1 MVNFG
6 LNSASFLGIIL
17 AVAGAGLYFLRSI
30 RPELSRDQDIA
41 FTAIGIICGFILIF
55 QGWRLDP
62 ILQFGQLLLSG
73 SAIYFA
79 YESIKLRGIAN
90 EQAKEKS
97 QIVDERPVSR
107 RYKAEI
113 EDRDY
118 IDDRPRNSRRIKG
131 DNVSSSTRNENRRN
145 DRRVEEDN
153 EEPPRRRANTRQIA
167 ADGFDTETPTR
178 RRRTEPVRNVSSL
191 ARRDDDRW
199 DDEDDWNEA
208 DETPVPVRRA
218 LPDADLANNR
228 SRRSANP
235 RHTEEREDDP
245 TPTRSAR
252 DRDNVAIADDAQ
264 TPPRRRRPRSVGVG
278 DSLPLGTASAGR
290 EKRPET
296 PTNVGSDARNENRT
310 STGSGEGSMA
320 NYVDYEPIDPPSGLP
335 PSGSEPIVFPD
346 RY

>member
-113 EDRDY
+113 EDRELDE
-118 IDDRPRNSRRIKG
+118 RPRNSRRIKG
-131 DNVSSSTRNENRRN
+131 DNAGVGEAAAGRENRRSN
-145 DRRVEEDN
+145 RRVDEDN
-153 EEPPRRRANTRQIA
+153 EEPPRRRANTRQLT
-167 ADGFDTETPTR
+167 ADSYAPETATR

-191 ARRDDDRW
+191 ARRDDNRW
-199 DDEDDWNEA
+199 DDEDDWNETDDA
-208 DETPVPVRRA
+208 PVPVRRA

-228 SRRSANP
+228 SRRSTNP
-235 RHTEEREDDP
+235 RRREEREEDP
-245 TPTRSAR
+245 VPTRSAR
-252 DRDNVAIADDAQ
+252 DRDNVAIADDAE
-264 TPPRRRRPRSVGVG
+264 TTPRRRRPRSVGE
-278 DSLPLGTASAGR
+278 ASGN

-296 PTNVGSDARNENRT
+296 PTTDRT

>member
-17 AVAGAGLYFLRSI
+17 AVAGAGLYFLRSV

-79 YESIKLRGIAN
+79 YESIKLRSVAN

-118 IDDRPRNSRRIKG
+118 IDERPRNSRRIRG
-131 DNVSSSTRNENRRN
+131 DNAGEVSTGRENRRST
-145 DRRVEEDN
+145 RRDDENEDL
-153 EEPPRRRANTRQIA
+153 PRRRNNTRQLE
-167 ADGFDTETPTR
+167 ADGFAPEATTR
-178 RRRTEPVRNVSSL
+178 RRRTEPARNVSSL
-191 ARRDDDRW
+191 ARRNDDRW
-199 DDEDDWNEA
+199 DDEDDWN
-208 DETPVPVRRA
+208 DSDDTPVPVRRA
-218 LPDADLANNR
+218 LPDADLANDR
-228 SRRSANP
+228 STRSTNP
-235 RHTEEREDDP
+235 RRRAEREDDP
-245 TPTRSAR
+245 APPRSSRSR
-252 DRDNVAIADDAQ
+252 DVAIADDVE
-264 TPPRRRRPRSVGVG
+264 TTPRRRRPRSVGVG
-278 DSLPLGTASAGR
+278 EAFALAKDSR
-290 EKRPET
+290 NEKRPEN
-296 PTNVGSDARNENRT
+296 PTTDDLT
-310 STGSGEGSMA
+310 STGSGEGSTA

>member
-6 LNSASFLGIIL
+6 LNTASFLGIIL
-17 AVAGAGLYFLRSI
+17 ALAGAGLYFLRSV

-79 YESIKLRGIAN
+79 YESIKLRGIAT

-97 QIVDERPVSR
+97 QIVDERPISR

-118 IDDRPRNSRRIKG
+118 IDDKPRNSRRIRG
-131 DNVSSSTRNENRRN
+131 DGERSSD
-145 DRRVEEDN
+145 DREER
-153 EEPPRRRANTRQIA
+153 PRRRSATRQLPEDRFA
-167 ADGFDTETPTR
+167 ESAPR
-178 RRRTEPVRNVSSL
+178 RRRTEPARNETSSL
-191 ARRDDDRW
+191 ARRPNDSW
-199 DDEDDWNEA
+199 DSDDDWN
-208 DETPVPVRRA
+208 DEEPVQVRRA
-218 LPDADLANNR
+218 LPDADLA
-228 SRRSANP
+228 SQQTERRSA
-235 RHTEEREDDP
+235 RRRSERPDLDSP
-245 TPTRSAR
+245 DRNLD
-252 DRDNVAIADDAQ
+252 DRDDSGSA
-264 TPPRRRRPRSVGVG
+264 PRRRRPRPDTPG
-278 DSLPLGTASAGR
+278 DGNQQIATASSTR
-290 EKRPET
+290 SRPDS
-296 PTNVGSDARNENRT
+296 NSK
-310 STGSGEGSMA
+310 EGTTA

-335 PSGSEPIVFPD
+335 ASGSEPIIFPD

>member
-6 LNSASFLGIIL
+6 LNTASFLGIIL

-90 EQAKEKS
+90 EQAKEKN

-113 EDRDY
+113 EDREY

-131 DNVSSSTRNENRRN
+131 DATGEVARNQTRRSE
-145 DRRVEEDN
+145 RRVDEDSD
-153 EEPPRRRANTRQIA
+153 EQPRRRSATRQL
-167 ADGFDTETPTR
+167 TEDRFETNESP
-178 RRRTEPVRNVSSL
+178 RRRTGSRQEVSSL
-191 ARRDDDRW
+191 ARRPNDDW
-199 DDEDDWNEA
+199 DSDDDWNES
-208 DETPVPVRRA
+208 DETTPVRRA
-218 LPDADLANNR
+218 LPDADLANAQP
-228 SRRSANP
+228 SRRSTRRN
-235 RHTEEREDDP
+235 TERTASAEP
-245 TPTRSAR
+245 TP
-252 DRDNVAIADDAQ
+252 DRNFAATTEDLEPQ
-264 TPPRRRRPRSVGVG
+264 TRRRRPRADRPQPTTDDRSSDRQS
-278 DSLPLGTASAGR
+278 DST
-290 EKRPET
+290 T
-296 PTNVGSDARNENRT
+296 
-310 STGSGEGSMA
+310 A

-335 PSGSEPIVFPD
+335 ASGAEPVVFPD

>member
-113 EDRDY
+113 EDREL
-118 IDDRPRNSRRIKG
+118 DDRPRNSRRIKG
-131 DNVSSSTRNENRRN
+131 DNVSSSTRNETRRN
-145 DRRVEEDN
+145 DRREEDN
-153 EEPPRRRANTRQIA
+153 EEPPRRRTNTRQIA
-167 ADGFDTETPTR
+167 ADGFATETPTR

-191 ARRDDDRW
+191 ARRDDERW
-199 DDEDDWNEA
+199 DDEDDWNET
-208 DETPVPVRRA
+208 DEAPVPVRRA

-228 SRRSANP
+228 SRRSTNP
-235 RHTEEREDDP
+235 RRTEEREDDP
-245 TPTRSAR
+245 APTRSAR
-252 DRDNVAIADDAQ
+252 VGIASRNENRDNVAIADDAE

-296 PTNVGSDARNENRT
+296 PTTDRT

>member
-6 LNSASFLGIIL
+6 LNTASFLGIIL
-17 AVAGAGLYFLRSI
+17 ALAGAGLYFLRSV

-79 YESIKLRGIAN
+79 YESIKLRGIAT

-97 QIVDERPVSR
+97 QIVDERPISR

-118 IDDRPRNSRRIKG
+118 IDDKPRNSRRIRG
-131 DNVSSSTRNENRRN
+131 EGE
-145 DRRVEEDN
+145 DRDER
-153 EEPPRRRANTRQIA
+153 PRRRSTTRQLPEER
-167 ADGFDTETPTR
+167 FTEPAPR
-178 RRRTEPVRNVSSL
+178 RRRSEPARSEASSL
-191 ARRDDDRW
+191 ARRPSDNW
-199 DDEDDWNEA
+199 DNDDDWN
-208 DETPVPVRRA
+208 DEEPVTVRRA
-218 LPDADLANNR
+218 LPDADLA
-228 SRRSANP
+228 SQQSERRST
-235 RHTEEREDDP
+235 RRRSERPDLDP
-245 TPTRSAR
+245 PDRN
-252 DRDNVAIADDAQ
+252 RDNDDIDPA
-264 TPPRRRRPRSVGVG
+264 PRRRRPRP
-278 DSLPLGTASAGR
+278 DSPGGSDQRMASASSSSR
-290 EKRPET
+290 QRPE
-296 PTNVGSDARNENRT
+296 PS
-310 STGSGEGSMA
+310 SSEGTTA

-335 PSGSEPIVFPD
+335 PSGVEPIVFPD

>member
-6 LNSASFLGIIL
+6 LNTASFLGIIL

-90 EQAKEKS
+90 EQAKEKN

-113 EDRDY
+113 EDREY

-131 DNVSSSTRNENRRN
+131 DTTGEVARNQSRRSE
-145 DRRVEEDN
+145 RRVDEDID
-153 EEPPRRRANTRQIA
+153 ELPRRRSATRQLA
-167 ADGFDTETPTR
+167 EERFATDEAP
-178 RRRTEPVRNVSSL
+178 RRRTGSRTDVSSL
-191 ARRDDDRW
+191 ARRPNDDW
-199 DDEDDWNEA
+199 DNDDDWNES
-208 DETPVPVRRA
+208 DEPTPVRRA
-218 LPDADLANNR
+218 LPDADLA
-228 SRRSANP
+228 SAQPARRSNRRRSERTDPVEPSSERDFAAT
-235 RHTEEREDDP
+235 TEDLD
-245 TPTRSAR
+245 S
-252 DRDNVAIADDAQ
+252 Q
-264 TPPRRRRPRSVGVG
+264 PRRRRPRT
-278 DSLPLGTASAGR
+278 DRPQPTTDDLGTNR
-290 EKRPET
+290 Q
-296 PTNVGSDARNENRT
+296 SD
-310 STGSGEGSMA
+310 STTA
-320 NYVDYEPIDPPSGLP
+320 NYVDYEPLAKPLDARIEPPSGLP
-335 PSGSEPIVFPD
+335 SSGAEPVVFPD

>member
-6 LNSASFLGIIL
+6 LNTASFLGIIL
-17 AVAGAGLYFLRSI
+17 AVAGAGLYFLRSV

-73 SAIYFA
+73 STIFFA
-79 YESIKLRGIAN
+79 YENIRLRGITT

-118 IDDRPRNSRRIKG
+118 LDEKPRNSRRIRG
-131 DNVSSSTRNENRRN
+131 EGERRSN
-145 DRRVEEDN
+145 NRVEEEQ
-153 EEPPRRRANTRQIA
+153 EESPRRRTASKQLTDDRFATEPAN
-167 ADGFDTETPTR
+167 R
-178 RRRTEPVRNVSSL
+178 RRREPDRPKTSSL
-191 ARRDDDRW
+191 ARRPADNW
-199 DDEDDWNEA
+199 DSEDDWNET
-208 DETPVPVRRA
+208 DESTPVRRA
-218 LPDADLANNR
+218 LPDADLA
-228 SRRSANP
+228 STQSDRRSVRRRDERPERGSVDADADRP
-235 RHTEEREDDP
+235 RQRDGAEP
-245 TPTRSAR
+245 TPR
-252 DRDNVAIADDAQ
+252 DRDVAVRDDDA
-264 TPPRRRRPRSVGVG
+264 PPRRRRPRLDREPIADREAPGQME
-278 DSLPLGTASAGR
+278 GT
-290 EKRPET
+290 T
-296 PTNVGSDARNENRT
+296 
-310 STGSGEGSMA
+310 A
-320 NYVDYEPIDPPSGLP
+320 NYIDYEPIDPPSGLP

>member
-6 LNSASFLGIIL
+6 LNTASFLGIIL

-79 YESIKLRGIAN
+79 YESIKMRGIAN

-113 EDRDY
+113 EDREY
-118 IDDRPRNSRRIKG
+118 LDDRPRNSRRIRG
-131 DNVSSSTRNENRRN
+131 DSVAATARNESRRS
-145 DRRVEEDN
+145 DRRVDEDD
-153 EEPPRRRANTRQIA
+153 ERPRRRSATRQLA
-167 ADGFDTETPTR
+167 AEDRYETDESPR
-178 RRRTEPVRNVSSL
+178 RRNGSTRAAVSSL
-191 ARRDDDRW
+191 ARRPNDDW
-199 DDEDDWNEA
+199 DNEDDWNEA
-208 DETPVPVRRA
+208 DAPAPVRRA
-218 LPDADLANNR
+218 LPDADLSADR
-228 SRRSANP
+228 SARRSNRRSA
-235 RHTEEREDDP
+235 ERNDLVE
-245 TPTRSAR
+245 PTRDLDFAA
-252 DRDNVAIADDAQ
+252 NPDATESQ
-264 TPPRRRRPRSVGVG
+264 PRRRRPRADRSQ
-278 DSLPLGTASAGR
+278 
-290 EKRPET
+290 
-296 PTNVGSDARNENRT
+296 PTTNDRDDTRQ
-310 STGSGEGSMA
+310 GEGTTA

-335 PSGSEPIVFPD
+335 PSGAEPVVFPD

>member
-131 DNVSSSTRNENRRN
+131 DNASTATRNENRRN

-153 EEPPRRRANTRQIA
+153 EEQPRRRANTRQLT
-167 ADGFDTETPTR
+167 ADGFETETPTR

-191 ARRDDDRW
+191 ARRDDNRW

-208 DETPVPVRRA
+208 DETPVRRA

-228 SRRSANP
+228 SRGSANS
-235 RHTEEREDDP
+235 RRTEEREDDP
-245 TPTRSAR
+245 APSRSAR
-252 DRDNVAIADDAQ
+252 DSRSVRETSASPERFRQRDDVAIADDAE
-264 TPPRRRRPRSVGVG
+264 TTPRRRRPRS
-278 DSLPLGTASAGR
+278 
-290 EKRPET
+290 ERPET
-296 PTNVGSDARNENRT
+296 PTTAGEAFASAKDSRNEDRT
-310 STGSGEGSMA
+310 NTGSGEGS
-320 NYVDYEPIDPPSGLP
+320 IDRKS
-335 PSGSEPIVFPD
+335 VV
-346 RY
+346 

>member
-113 EDRDY
+113 EDREL
-118 IDDRPRNSRRIKG
+118 DDRPRNSRRIKG
-131 DNVSSSTRNENRRN
+131 DNASVGTRNENRRN
-145 DRRVEEDN
+145 DRQVEEDDR
-153 EEPPRRRANTRQIA
+153 EPVRRRTNTRQIA
-167 ADGFDTETPTR
+167 ADGFATETTTR

-199 DDEDDWNEA
+199 DDEDDWNES
-208 DETPVPVRRA
+208 DEAPVQVRRA

-228 SRRSANP
+228 SRRSTSSRRTA
-235 RHTEEREDDP
+235 EREDEP
-245 TPTRSAR
+245 APTRSAR
-252 DRDNVAIADDAQ
+252 DRDNVAIADDIE
-264 TPPRRRRPRSVGVG
+264 TPPRRRRPRSGG
-278 DSLPLGTASAGR
+278 ETR
-290 EKRPET
+290 NENRPET
-296 PTNVGSDARNENRT
+296 PPTNDRA
-310 STGSGEGSMA
+310 STGSAEGSMA

>member
-6 LNSASFLGIIL
+6 LNTASFLGIIL

-79 YESIKLRGIAN
+79 YESIKMRGIAN
-90 EQAKEKS
+90 EQAKEKN

-118 IDDRPRNSRRIKG
+118 IDERPRNSRRIKG
-131 DNVSSSTRNENRRN
+131 DTERRV
-145 DRRVEEDN
+145 DRRVDEDG
-153 EEPPRRRANTRQIA
+153 EDFPRRRSATRQLAEDRYAPEA
-167 ADGFDTETPTR
+167 APR
-178 RRRTEPVRNVSSL
+178 RRRTDSDRAEVSSL
-191 ARRDDDRW
+191 ARRANDDWDDD
-199 DDEDDWNEA
+199 DDWNES
-208 DETPVPVRRA
+208 ESQTPVRRA
-218 LPDADLANNR
+218 LPDADLANDR
-228 SRRSANP
+228 RQPARRSTRRP
-235 RHTEEREDDP
+235 EERTDP
-245 TPTRSAR
+245 PAAMSGDFTAGNN
-252 DRDNVAIADDAQ
+252 DNSDS
-264 TPPRRRRPRSVGVG
+264 PPRRRRPRTV
-278 DSLPLGTASAGR
+278 DEASR
-290 EKRPET
+290 R
-296 PTNVGSDARNENRT
+296 ENRPQSPT
-310 STGSGEGSMA
+310 DDRLSRGEGTTA
-320 NYVDYEPIDPPSGLP
+320 NYVDYEPLDKPLDARIDPPSGLP
-335 PSGSEPIVFPD
+335 PSGPEPVVFPD

>member
-6 LNSASFLGIIL
+6 LNSASLLGIIL
-17 AVAGAGLYFLRSI
+17 AVAGAGLYFLRSV

-73 SAIYFA
+73 STIFFA
-79 YESIKLRGIAN
+79 YENIKLRGIAT

-118 IDDRPRNSRRIKG
+118 LDDRPRNNRRIRG
-131 DNVSSSTRNENRRN
+131 DGERRSSTRSVDDREEVPQRRS
-145 DRRVEEDN
+145 
-153 EEPPRRRANTRQIA
+153 NTRQLSEDRFA
-167 ADGFDTETPTR
+167 PETASR
-178 RRRTEPVRNVSSL
+178 RRRTESVRTESSL
-191 ARRDDDRW
+191 ARRPNDSW
-199 DDEDDWNEA
+199 DNDDDWNES
-208 DETPVPVRRA
+208 DEPIKVRRA
-218 LPDADLANNR
+218 LPDADLASNR
-228 SRRSANP
+228 SDRRTTRRN
-235 RHTEEREDDP
+235 ERPDDGAEPQRRERIDRRDP
-245 TPTRSAR
+245 TDPMLS
-252 DRDNVAIADDAQ
+252 DRDVENTEDPDS
-264 TPPRRRRPRSVGVG
+264 PPRRRRPRP
-278 DSLPLGTASAGR
+278 DRSAAGQ
-290 EKRPET
+290 
-296 PTNVGSDARNENRT
+296 
-310 STGSGEGSMA
+310 GEGTTA
-320 NYVDYEPIDPPSGLP
+320 NYVDYEPLAKPLDARIDPPSGLP